1 MSRRR
6 WDDPWRTFPAST
18 PLPVDGGLATRRQ
31 RGSMADTWWSA
42 RFVEVLESYGLGA
55 RMQRGRRYARTGQ
68 VMSLDVSAGL
78 LAAQVQG
85 SRRTPYL
92 VTVSV
97 ATPSEQQWQVVE
109 QALTAR
115 IGLAAEL
122 LAGEVPPAL
131 EDVFDRAGAP
141 LLPRRWSDLRTRCSC
156 PDSANPCK
164 HIAAVLYVFA
174 DRLDTDPWLVLE
186 WRGRTREQ
194 VLAVVGL
201 AGGPGGDDADPLP
214 PWWPLSAG
222 EAPLP
227 PAGVHAGLPLPE
239 PPSTPDAVLHRLE
252 PLDVTAWREP
262 VTAALTGLYAAILA
276 PPDARPDEPPARAL
290 DGRAARDVR
299 PSRPH
304 EAD

>member
-1 MSRRR
+1 MARNR
-6 WDDPWRTFPAST
+6 WDDPWRAFPASK

-31 RGSMADTWWSA
+31 RGAMADSWWSR

-97 ATPSEQQWQVVE
+97 PPPTEAQWQVVE
-109 QALTAR
+109 DALTAR
-115 IGLAAEL
+115 IGLAAAL
-122 LAGEVPPAL
+122 LAGEVPPSL
-131 EDVFDRAGAP
+131 EESFDAAGTP
-141 LLPRRWSDLRTRCSC
+141 LLPRRWSDLRARCSC
-156 PDSANPCK
+156 PDAANPCK
-164 HIAAVLYVFA
+164 HIAAVLYLFA
-174 DRLDTDPWLVLE
+174 DRLDSDPWLVLE

-194 VLAVVGL
+194 VLEVVGL
-201 AGGPGGDDADPLP
+201 AGGPGGEGTDALP

-227 PAGVHAGLPLPE
+227 PAGVHTGLPLPE
-239 PPSTPDAVLHRLE
+239 PPSTPDAVLRRLE
-252 PLDVTAWREP
+252 PLDVLAWREP
-262 VTAALTGLYAAILA
+262 VAAAFAGLYEAILA
-276 PPDARPDEPPARAL
+276 PPAAPPDRAPDQAP
-290 DGRAARDVR
+290 DGRD
-299 PSRPH
+299 
-304 EAD
+304 